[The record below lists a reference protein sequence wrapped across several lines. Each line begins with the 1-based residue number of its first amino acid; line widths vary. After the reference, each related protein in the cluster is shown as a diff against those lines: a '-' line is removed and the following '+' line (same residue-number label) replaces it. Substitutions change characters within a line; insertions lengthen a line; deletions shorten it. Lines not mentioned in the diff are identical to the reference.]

1 MQVLRLCIC
10 KCHVDCFCFSL
21 SAYASV
27 TSMDCFCFSLS
38 AYASVTSMDR
48 PLMVLLSS
56 LSFLWYQARTPVRPS
71 IISAASTPAWRWIG
85 SLRTTLCSKRF
96 RPPAP
101 PPLPFKPIITLCV
114 HILVLST
121 QCKVSQVLV
130 LGTTLSQHSKAT
142 GSEGASFWV
151 HTHTHTHTHTFYVP
165 SLSLSL
171 SLSLPLP
178 QCLALSLTHTD
189 TLHTNAD
196 RASTSKR
203 ELHQQR

>member
-1 MQVLRLCIC
+1 
-10 KCHVDCFCFSL
+10 
-21 SAYASV
+21 
-27 TSMDCFCFSLS
+27 
-38 AYASVTSMDR
+38 
-48 PLMVLLSS
+48 MVLLSS

-114 HILVLST
+114 HTLVLST

-151 HTHTHTHTHTFYVP
+151 HTHTHTHTPSMFPLSPSP

-171 SLSLPLP
+171 FLSALPSLSPT
-178 QCLALSLTHTD
+178 LTRYIRMPTGQVHP
-189 TLHTNAD
+189 
-196 RASTSKR
+196 RESSISKGESR
-203 ELHQQR
+203 H